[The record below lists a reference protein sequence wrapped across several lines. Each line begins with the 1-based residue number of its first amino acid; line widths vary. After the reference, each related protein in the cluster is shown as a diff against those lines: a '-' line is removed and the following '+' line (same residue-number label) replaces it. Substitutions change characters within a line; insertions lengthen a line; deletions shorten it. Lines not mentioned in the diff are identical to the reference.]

1 MRKHWVL
8 IASGK
13 ACSIEGPWRD
23 WFIPFVG
30 RGYSVGAET
39 SWNHEASR
47 SSFMDNF
54 LMDFLWLLYGCF
66 QHLSAVAFSCQQSS
80 AVHGWGAEIPLD
92 AKTMHST
99 VPLQF
104 LHLVVMATL
113 VVNGGDDHLM
123 VAICGNGI
131 AKSLHGSFCQD
142 CSSTAYKMVK
152 GFQPHRM
159 ASIICGCRMYISI
172 Q

>member
-47 SSFMDNF
+47 SSFMDKF

-80 AVHGWGAEIPLD
+80 AAHGWGAEIPLD

-104 LHLVVMATL
+104 LHWWWWQHWWWMVVMIIWWWQY
-113 VVNGGDDHLM
+113 
-123 VAICGNGI
+123 VA
-131 AKSLHGSFCQD
+131 
-142 CSSTAYKMVK
+142 
-152 GFQPHRM
+152 M
-159 ASIICGCRMYISI
+159 ASRNRCMAASVKTVPQQRTRWSKDSSPIGWL